1 MTKAISTNIK
11 TLSEYLIANQEE
23 LTKIIKTFDE
33 GIPQKTKWQRK
44 EIYEFIGKSKNSAD
58 TYQLDLYRGCIYKNG
73 K

>member
-11 TLSEYLIANQEE
+11 TISEYLIANQEE

-44 EIYEFIGKSKNSAD
+44 
-58 TYQLDLYRGCIYKNG
+58 
-73 K
+73 